1 MLLGFF
7 LLLFSVCVRF
17 LKAFSALY
25 GYRWV
30 CNVLYKQYLH
40 ITAHPLCVCRRYAS
54 ATEVLIPG
62 SLTRFFQIYQ
72 LFFLSLSLS
81 FARNSSSYTP
91 LNWIVYISSADE
103 WLKCSLFQIETEDMS
118 SNVMLI
124 LRQVDSLFLL
134 LFCFFRLLYI
144 VRWTTSKTPNQCI
157 KVDNNETGT
166 KLWLIDD
173 QFQSDLLR
181 NELHRAQLWSK
192 NVRNIRFL
200 ISSINKS
207 SEGKFSFILN
217 VWIMHELRDEQ
228 ISQIHFESL
237 LEIDASRLFEHLNV
251 LVSQICFFFLFSL
264 LWKWCVLWTS
274 FFSRIS

>member
-54 ATEVLIPG
+54 ATEVLWPG
-62 SLTRFFQIYQ
+62 SFKYISSFFS
-72 LFFLSLSLS
+72 FSLSLS
-81 FARNSSSYTP
+81 FAKNSSSHTP

-103 WLKCSLFQIETEDMS
+103 WLKCSLFRIETEDMS

-134 LFCFFRLLYI
+134 LFCFSLVIHRSL
-144 VRWTTSKTPNQCI
+144 
-157 KVDNNETGT
+157 DNKQDT
-166 KLWLIDD
+166 KPVYKG
-173 QFQSDLLR
+173 R
-181 NELHRAQLWSK
+181 
-192 NVRNIRFL
+192 
-200 ISSINKS
+200 
-207 SEGKFSFILN
+207 
-217 VWIMHELRDEQ
+217 
-228 ISQIHFESL
+228 
-237 LEIDASRLFEHLNV
+237 
-251 LVSQICFFFLFSL
+251 
-264 LWKWCVLWTS
+264 
-274 FFSRIS
+274 